1 MYFPLNEAANFS
13 ILLYVCQFMVTTCC
27 SHCLSMCAAP
37 NVVVWFSVCFVVCMH
52 ASMHVCGVCICS
64 VCVCVYAV
72 CVYVPCVCVYVCG
85 VWCVHVVCGVC
96 VCVCVCVRVCVCMFV
111 CVCVRVC
118 VCVHVHACM
127 SVYLECVYASGIRWL
142 TNLHDLLLEAIR
154 RLLHSQDSPGSRD
167 CCRAPSRTLEPSLG
181 PDPAPQTTS
190 HWTSSP
196 TPEQPQQC
204 LAFRLMSSIKTTKH
218 IKYNKGQMPC
228 WLTPKTDK

>member
-1 MYFPLNEAANFS
+1 M
-13 ILLYVCQFMVTTCC
+13 LLFGFLFV
-27 SHCLSMCAAP
+27 LLCA
-37 NVVVWFSVCFVVCMH
+37 CMH
-52 ASMHVCGVCICS
+52 QCM
-64 VCVCVYAV
+64 CVV
-72 CVYVPCVCVYVCG
+72 CVYVPCVCVCMRCVYMFRVCVFVCVVCG
-85 VWCVHVVCGVC
+85 VCMWCVVC
-96 VCVCVCVRVCVCMFV
+96 VCVCVCVCACVCARVCVCMFV

-118 VCVHVHACM
+118 VCAHVHACM